1 MQNHTFCRNLQY
13 MEEQKII
20 KEIGLNGQEIT
31 YIVDPSLNGVAER
44 MKVPE
49 KYKDFNEVHLPVIK
63 KFLEEKG
70 WL

>member
-1 MQNHTFCRNLQY
+1 

-31 YIVDPSLNGVAER
+31 YIVDSSLNGLAER
-44 MKVPE
+44 IKTPK
-49 KYKDFNEVHLPVIK
+49 KYEDFEEVHWPAIE
-63 KFLEEKG
+63 KFLKEKG